1 MNWNCR
7 LAPTFDHASSLG
19 RELQDKKRELFLNEE
34 RVGKYSEKA
43 RGGDYWSES
52 DGRGP
57 APLELVR
64 LANQKHPK
72 IFQPALNKLAVLD
85 NNQIRSVVNRV
96 PSSWMTDSARNF
108 AIELMRYN
116 LQHLKNLIE

>member
-1 MNWNCR
+1 MIVR

-19 RELQDKKRELFLNEE
+19 RELQDDKRELFLNEE

-43 RGGDYWSES
+43 RGGVYWSES
-52 DGRGP
+52 DVRGP

-64 LANQKHPK
+64 LANQKYSE

-96 PSSWMTDSARNF
+96 PSSWMTDSAKNF
-108 AIELMRYN
+108 AIELIRYN
-116 LQHLKNLIE
+116 LQHLKNLVE

>member
-1 MNWNCR
+1 MIVR

-19 RELQDKKRELFLNEE
+19 RELQDDKRELFLNEE
-34 RVGKYSEKA
+34 RVGKYSRRA
-43 RGGDYWSES
+43 RGAVYWSES

-72 IFQPALNKLAVLD
+72 IFQLALNKLAVLD

-96 PSSWMTDSARNF
+96 PSSWMTDSAKNF

-116 LQHLKNLIE
+116 LQQLKNLIE